1 MAKIK
6 FTKTELKKQQDA
18 QKQFKRFL
26 PTLQLKKQQLQM
38 EVRQST
44 EMLNANLAA
53 QRELVERMTGLLEL
67 FGDAGAAAFIADHV
81 KVKSVRK
88 GSSNIAG
95 ITIPTF
101 ESVEFENIPWDIF
114 DTDWY
119 VDDAIQALRD
129 AVSLKEAYKVLEVQH
144 RLLSAELRTTSQR
157 VNLFEKVKIPECR
170 ENIRR
175 IRDTFQIAILLIE
188 HDMNLVMGI
197 CEGICVLNYGKVI
210 AKGSPADIK
219 ANPTVIEAYLGK
231 KGAKDDAEG

>member
-18 QKQFKRFL
+18 QKQFLRFL

-44 EMLNANLAA
+44 AQLEANLAA
-53 QRELVERMTGLLEL
+53 QRELVARMAGFLEL
-67 FGDAGAAAFIADHV
+67 FGNDEALAFLESRV
-81 KVKSVRK
+81 KIRSVKK
-88 GSSNIAG
+88 GVANIAG
-95 ITIPTF
+95 ISIPVFDQVDF
-101 ESVEFENIPWDIF
+101 EPIGWDLF

-119 VDDAIQALRD
+119 VDDAVQALRD
-129 AVSLKEAYKVLEVQH
+129 AVSLREAYKVLEEQH

-175 IRDTFQIAILLIE
+175 IRIMLGDLETSA
-188 HDMNLVMGI
+188 VARS
-197 CEGICVLNYGKVI
+197 KI
-210 AKGSPADIK
+210 AKRK
-219 ANPTVIEAYLGK
+219 AEEA
-231 KGAKDDAEG
+231 AAAAS

>member
-18 QKQFKRFL
+18 QKQFVRFL

-38 EVRQST
+38 EVRLSSDQ
-44 EMLNANLAA
+44 LAANLAS
-53 QRELVERMTGLLEL
+53 QQELMARLSGLLEL
-67 FGDAGAAAFIADHV
+67 FGDAETVRFVESHVRIAAV
-81 KVKSVRK
+81 KT
-88 GSSNIAG
+88 GEANIAG

-101 ESVEFENIPWDIF
+101 TAVEFESLPWDVYE
-114 DTDWY
+114 TDWF

-129 AVSLKEAYKVLEVQH
+129 AVSLREAHKVLEEQH

-175 IRDTFQIAILLIE
+175 IRIMLGDLETSA
-188 HDMNLVMGI
+188 VARS
-197 CEGICVLNYGKVI
+197 KI
-210 AKGSPADIK
+210 AKRK
-219 ANPTVIEAYLGK
+219 AEEA
-231 KGAKDDAEG
+231 AS

>member
-18 QKQFKRFL
+18 QKQFLRFL

-44 EMLNANLAA
+44 AQLEANLAA
-53 QRELVERMTGLLEL
+53 QRELVARMAGFLEL
-67 FGDAGAAAFIADHV
+67 FGNDEALAFLESRV
-81 KVKSVRK
+81 KIRSVKK
-88 GSSNIAG
+88 GVANIAG
-95 ITIPTF
+95 ISIPVFDQVDF
-101 ESVEFENIPWDIF
+101 EPIGWDLF

-119 VDDAIQALRD
+119 VDDAVQALRD
-129 AVSLKEAYKVLEVQH
+129 AVSLREAYKVLEEQH

-175 IRDTFQIAILLIE
+175 IRIMLGELETSA
-188 HDMNLVMGI
+188 VARS
-197 CEGICVLNYGKVI
+197 KI
-210 AKGSPADIK
+210 AKRK
-219 ANPTVIEAYLGK
+219 AESEESA
-231 KGAKDDAEG
+231 